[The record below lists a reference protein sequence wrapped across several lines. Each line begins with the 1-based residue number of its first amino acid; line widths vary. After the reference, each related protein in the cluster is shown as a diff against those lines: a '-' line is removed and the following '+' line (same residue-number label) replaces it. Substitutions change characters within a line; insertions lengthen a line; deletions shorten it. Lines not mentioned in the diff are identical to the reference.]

1 MDDLK
6 RFILPNRKGIYIM
19 LGAYC
24 VVAIAYILFIIYFS
38 KDNSIA
44 MTIIIVVLLA
54 VLPLSPFVILCI
66 YVLMIH
72 YPKKYKELYQLC
84 NTPEAQEDIIKD
96 FREARKF
103 WKGDVRIGERNIYAR
118 GEMCQRKEGSF
129 FWYREEG
136 ARAATAWAV
145 YLKTGIEE
153 KKVLH
158 WGSLFT
164 SEEDIRYE
172 VEKANWYLSDLDG
185 IKEETRV

>member
-6 RFILPNRKGIYIM
+6 RFILPNRKAAYIM
-19 LGAYC
+19 LGSLC
-24 VVAIAYILFIIYFS
+24 VAAIAWILYVINNI
-38 KDNSIA
+38 KETSIA
-44 MTIIIVVLLA
+44 IISVLMG
-54 VLPLSPFVILCI
+54 VFILSPFVIMCI

-118 GEMCQRKEGSF
+118 GGMFQRKEGSF
-129 FWYREEG
+129 FLYKKDGQRLDAVWV
-136 ARAATAWAV
+136 V

-153 KKVLH
+153 KSVLTREP
-158 WGSLFT
+158 LFT
-164 SEEDIRYE
+164 NEEDISCE
-172 VEKANWYLSDLDG
+172 VWKVNWYLSYLDG
-185 IKEETRV
+185 RKEDTRV

>member
-19 LGAYC
+19 LGSYC

-158 WGSLFT
+158 RGSLFT

-172 VEKANWYLSDLDG
+172 VAKANRYLSDLDG

>member
-19 LGAYC
+19 LGSYC
-24 VVAIAYILFIIYFS
+24 VVAIAYILFVIIYI
-38 KDNSIA
+38 KDNLSAFIF
-44 MTIIIVVLLA
+44 VLLF
-54 VLPLSPFVILCI
+54 VLLLSPFVILCI
-66 YVLMIH
+66 YVLMID

-84 NTPEAQEDIIKD
+84 NTPETQEDIIKD

-103 WKGDVRIGERNIYAR
+103 WKGNVRIGERYIYAR

>member
-1 MDDLK
+1 
-6 RFILPNRKGIYIM
+6 M
-19 LGAYC
+19 LGSDC
-24 VVAIAYILFIIYFS
+24 VVAIAYILFVINYI
-38 KDNSIA
+38 KDNLSAFIF
-44 MTIIIVVLLA
+44 VLLF
-54 VLPLSPFVILCI
+54 VLLLSPFVILCI
-66 YVLMIH
+66 YVLMID

-84 NTPEAQEDIIKD
+84 NTPETQEDIIKD

-103 WKGDVRIGERNIYAR
+103 WKGNVRIGERYIYAR